1 MPLCSEMITDE
12 DIYDYIVV
20 NLPGINKMLQSNP
33 DVCIQKVDDQW
44 LVAHSRLP
52 DDRDFNI
59 SDLGYY
65 TIPKLYGLMD
75 TSSIDAVNATN
86 ITSQPFLNSKGQGVI
101 VGIIDTGI
109 DYLSEN
115 FCDTAGNT
123 RIMAIWD
130 QTLEYRQ
137 NLYVNYGRIY
147 EQAEINTA
155 LEAYRNGLNPYDY
168 VGTTD
173 ITGHGTFMAG
183 VIASRKID
191 DYIGVA
197 PEASIVCVK
206 LKNAK
211 KYLRDYFYIRDDAV
225 CFEETD
231 IMLAARFL
239 KDYAGLKKMPLV
251 IYMGLG
257 SGLGSRTGG
266 SPLSNVLDSL
276 TMHVNKL
283 CCCSCWQ

>member
-1 MPLCSEMITDE
+1 
-12 DIYDYIVV
+12 
-20 NLPGINKMLQSNP
+20 
-33 DVCIQKVDDQW
+33 
-44 LVAHSRLP
+44 
-52 DDRDFNI
+52 
-59 SDLGYY
+59 
-65 TIPKLYGLMD
+65 
-75 TSSIDAVNATN
+75 
-86 ITSQPFLNSKGQGVI
+86 
-101 VGIIDTGI
+101 
-109 DYLSEN
+109 
-115 FCDTAGNT
+115 
-123 RIMAIWD
+123 MAIWD

-211 KYLRDYFYIRDDAV
+211 KYLRDY
-225 CFEETD
+225 
-231 IMLAARFL
+231 
-239 KDYAGLKKMPLV
+239 
-251 IYMGLG
+251 
-257 SGLGSRTGG
+257 
-266 SPLSNVLDSL
+266 LSL
-276 TMHVNKL
+276 
-283 CCCSCWQ
+283 